1 MEIEYE
7 KLRSIAVSL
16 MFERRLAEPRPDRR
30 RRKPRDPENV
40 RLLIMK
46 SRNMIDKFP
55 PFRSE
60 DGSLVLPYFSL

>member
-7 KLRSIAVSL
+7 KLRSIALSSMV
-16 MFERRLAEPRPDRR
+16 ERRLADRRPDKR

-40 RLLIMK
+40 QLLMIK
-46 SRNMIDKFP
+46 IRNVGEKFP
-55 PFRSE
+55 PIRLE